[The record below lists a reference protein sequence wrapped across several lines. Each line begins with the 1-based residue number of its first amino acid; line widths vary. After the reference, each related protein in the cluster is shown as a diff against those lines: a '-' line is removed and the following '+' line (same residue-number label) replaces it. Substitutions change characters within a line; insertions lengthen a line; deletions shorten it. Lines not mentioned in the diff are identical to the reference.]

1 MNRVLVTG
9 ASGFVGRQCLPLLLE
24 QGYEVHSLCRDPG
37 RCPISDVSW
46 HRNDLLQPGCAG
58 ELLRQLRPQYLLH
71 LAWYAVPGKFWEARE
86 NLEWLRASL
95 ELLAAFTDNGGC
107 RLVAAG
113 TCAEYDW
120 NAGECSEDTTPL
132 LPTTLYGT
140 SKHALERIVHSY
152 KAQSGLSSAWGRIF
166 FLYGPYEHPSRLV
179 AYVVQ
184 SLLKGEPAFCSDG
197 LQVRDF
203 MHVNDVASAFVSLLA
218 SEVQGPVNIAS
229 GNPVSVRQVLDEIG
243 QQTGRPD
250 LVRRGARPA
259 RPEPARIWADVRRL
273 QEEVGCLPR
282 YDLPGGI
289 RQTIEWWRHS
299 LDRDQC
305 LTSGAAGQ

>member
-9 ASGFVGRQCLPLLLE
+9 ASGFVGRHCLPLLVD
-24 QGYEVHSLCRDPG
+24 QGYEVHGLCRDPD
-37 RCPISDVSW
+37 RCSISEVSW
-46 HRNDLLQPGCAG
+46 HRGDLLQAGYAG
-58 ELLRQLRPQYLLH
+58 ELMRQLRPQFLLH
-71 LAWYAVPGKFWEARE
+71 LAWYSVPGEFWEARE
-86 NLEWLRASL
+86 NLDWLRASL
-95 ELLAAFTDNGGC
+95 ELLSAFRENGGG

-120 NAGECSEDTTPL
+120 NAGECREDITPL
-132 LPTTLYGT
+132 LPATLYGM

-152 KAQSGLSSAWGRIF
+152 KAQSGLSSAWGRLF

-203 MHVNDVASAFVSLLA
+203 MYVKDVASAFVSLLT
-218 SEVQGPVNIAS
+218 SEVQGPVNIAL
-229 GNPVSVRQVLDEIG
+229 GNPVSVREVLNEIS

-250 LVRRGARPA
+250 LLRLGARDS
-259 RPEPARIWADVRRL
+259 RPEPARIWADARRL
-273 QEEVGCLPR
+273 KEEVGCCPR
-282 YDLPGGI
+282 YDLAAGI
-289 RQTIEWWRHS
+289 RQTIEWWRQS
-299 LDRDQC
+299 LNRNRC
-305 LTSGAAGQ
+305 LTSGMAGQ